1 MWTTLALLGSLTL
14 APAQAGDPEC
24 TNARFTYGILG
35 QTRKE
40 EKFLPGDIVC
50 LTFDV
55 KNLKL
60 KDNGEIQYSMGFEVT
75 KKGQNKPVQKREPQD
90 LVAANTLGTGNF
102 PAFAHWPI
110 PRDSESPGEYTLK
123 ITVTDRQTKKSATL
137 SKKFEVVQTK
147 LGFVQMGLS
156 SMKGDPVAP
165 VAVPGQSMALLYHL
179 VGFEID
185 KKTKASNVTI
195 TIRVLEDGKATLA
208 KPFSGD
214 IKEDEKNAP
223 GLMIFNPYVLS
234 LNRAGKFKIELA
246 AKCNVSGKDVKEV
259 LDLTVLETK

>member
-40 EKFLPGDIVC
+40 EKFLPGDVVC
-50 LTFDV
+50 LLFDV
-55 KNLKL
+55 KNLKM

-90 LVAANTLGTGNF
+90 LVAVNSLGTGNF
-102 PAFAHWPI
+102 PSFAIWPI

-147 LGFVQMGLS
+147 LGFVGMRLS
-156 SMKGDPVAP
+156 SMTGDPVAP
-165 VAVPGQSMALLYHL
+165 VAVPGQRMALHYSL
-179 VGFEID
+179 VGFDID
-185 KKTKASNVTI
+185 KKNKSSDVTVTI
-195 TIRVLEDGKATLA
+195 RILEDGKATLA
-208 KPFSGD
+208 KPFTGD
-214 IKEDEKNAP
+214 IKADEKSAP
-223 GLMIFNPYVLS
+223 GVMIFNPYVLD
-234 LNRAGKFKIELA
+234 LNRSGKFKVELA
-246 AKCNVSGKDVKEV
+246 AKCNVSDKEVKEV